1 MKNPLFILI
10 LSVFSFYIFSC
21 TREIHHFEYNQVVDG
36 KYDSEFPVKPTSQKL
51 IEILESV
58 RLISILTFYES
69 YDFTEASKI
78 TARMLTGKL
87 IKEQASV
94 RYSYERPST
103 GSATIV
109 YNRDD
114 RIALLTCAHIVDFPD
129 TIITYHK
136 DSFGKETPY
145 IQNVSIKLR
154 QNNNLIDLPELRDF
168 RILTVDRSKDLALIG
183 REVPAGSS
191 FSMRR
196 DLSANVKQPIP
207 VINCKLGLSVELN
220 WGCFVYMIG
229 YPRAK
234 KMISTAVVSSP
245 NYDQRYSFLLDGS
258 LQRGISGGLVLA
270 IRDGVPNFELVGI
283 TNAVS
288 SETQYFLQPE
298 KDFDLSDWDL
308 SRPYSGEIYARAYK
322 SIYYGI
328 TYAIGIES
336 ILDFIRSRE
345 GILSALGYEVGWFF
359 KE

>member
-1 MKNPLFILI
+1 MKYPSLIHFSAVLSLF
-10 LSVFSFYIFSC
+10 IFSC
-21 TREIHHFEYNQVVDG
+21 TREIHHFEYNQVIDG

-51 IEILESV
+51 VEILESV
-58 RLISILTFYES
+58 RLISILAFYES

-78 TARMLTGKL
+78 TSGMISGPVF
-87 IKEQASV
+87 KEKASV
-94 RYSYERPST
+94 RYSYEHPST

-109 YNRDD
+109 YNRDN
-114 RIALLTCAHIVDFPD
+114 RISLLTCAHIVDFPD
-129 TIITYHK
+129 TILTYHK

-183 REVPAGSS
+183 REVPAGGSYS
-191 FSMRR
+191 IRR
-196 DLSANVKQPIP
+196 DLSANVKKPIP
-207 VINCKLGLSVELN
+207 VINCKLGLSADLD
-220 WGCFVYMIG
+220 WGNFVYMIG

-234 KMISTAVVSSP
+234 KMISTAIVSSP

-298 KDFDLSDWDL
+298 KDFDISEWDL
-308 SRPYSGEIYARAYK
+308 SRPYSGDIYARAYK

-345 GILSALGYEVGWFF
+345 GILSALGYDVGWFF